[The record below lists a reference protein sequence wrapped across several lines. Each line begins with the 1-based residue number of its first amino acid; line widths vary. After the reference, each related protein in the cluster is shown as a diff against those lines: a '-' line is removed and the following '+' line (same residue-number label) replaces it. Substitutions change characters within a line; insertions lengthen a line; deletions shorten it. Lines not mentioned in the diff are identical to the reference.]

1 MKIAVV
7 ASPVTPLR
15 PAQLGGAQAF
25 VCDLALGLTRRGHDV
40 TLHCAEGSEVHGI
53 RLATVPAPRD
63 AQAALVMPGGAAPP
77 PAPGAAAPLA
87 PRPERIAAARGHA
100 A

>member
-25 VCDLALGLTRRGHDV
+25 ICDLSAGL
-40 TLHCAEGSEVHGI
+40 
-53 RLATVPAPRD
+53 
-63 AQAALVMPGGAAPP
+63 
-77 PAPGAAAPLA
+77 
-87 PRPERIAAARGHA
+87 AARGHDLTLY
-100 A
+100 

>member
-25 VCDLALGLTRRGHDV
+25 VCDLAAGLAARGHDV
-40 TLHCAEGSEVHGI
+40 TLHCSEGSEVGGV
-53 RLATVPAPRD
+53 RLAMVPAPRD
-63 AQAALVMPGGAAPP
+63 A
-77 PAPGAAAPLA
+77 
-87 PRPERIAAARGHA
+87 
-100 A
+100 